1 LGILLMLMGCGPV
14 PRNTPRP
21 SGVSLEDAFRVQAAD
36 GRVLDGEAGHPS
48 RFSLVRA
55 GVRRSGLLL
64 VAPIAVSA
72 PLTGLVGKMVF
83 RCLVAPVYNIGD
95 GTILEIVLFEAEG
108 NRMLMRRRVDPGR
121 RSEDRQWIPLA
132 VPFEISH
139 GDASLLIRVSG
150 GDSEKGAGAGVDLVA
165 DWLVVADPRLTAER
179 SEK

>member
-1 LGILLMLMGCGPV
+1 LVGCAPL
-14 PRNTPRP
+14 PRNNPQPSDVLFEDTFRLQPEGDLDLNANAGRP
-21 SGVSLEDAFRVQAAD
+21 
-36 GRVLDGEAGHPS
+36 P

-72 PLTGLVGKMVF
+72 PLTGRVGKMVF

-95 GTILEIVLFEAEG
+95 GTILEIVLLEAEG

-150 GDSEKGAGAGVDLVA
+150 GDPEKGTGAGVDLVA
-165 DWLVVADPRLTAER
+165 DWLVVADPRLTTER